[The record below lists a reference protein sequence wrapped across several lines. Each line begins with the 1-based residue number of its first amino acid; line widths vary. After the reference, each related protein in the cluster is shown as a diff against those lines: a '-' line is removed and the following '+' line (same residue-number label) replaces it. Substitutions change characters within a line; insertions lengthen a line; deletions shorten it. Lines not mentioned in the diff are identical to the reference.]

1 MGDEHE
7 REHHDP
13 ITERATA
20 ALEMNMK
27 ISLVLPLFL
36 AMAGHSSLVM
46 AQSAGT
52 FTATGSMAT
61 PRAFHTATL
70 LVNGMVL
77 IAGGTTDFIGPV
89 ATAEIYDP
97 AKGTFTAAGNMT
109 SPRSGH
115 TATVL
120 PDGKVLI
127 AGGTVSINQGMVP
140 SNGAETYDPSTGA
153 FAATGNMVSG
163 HVCQQAILLGNGKVL
178 IVGGSSSGQP
188 PQAELYDPAAGTF
201 APAGTYATAT
211 FDFNT
216 CQGGV
221 ATLLPSGKVLIIWEG
236 AHAEIYDP
244 EAGSFTATA
253 VPNSTQVFDD
263 GLPTAT
269 LLLNGKALVAGGADV
284 SGIYASAESYDPST
298 GTYTATGNMAMG
310 RTENTAT
317 LLPDGK
323 VLMAGS
329 YLFGGGALFSAELYD
344 QVAGAFTLTGPMTT
358 TRSLHTATLLN
369 DGRVLVAGGETFGRT
384 TRLADLY
391 NPSVLAPAPR
401 LFAIAGNAAVQGAI
415 WHASSGAIASPD
427 SPAVAGEILSMYTN
441 SLSDG
446 GLIPPQVAI
455 GGQLGGIVY
464 FGAAPGYPGYNQ
476 VNFRVP
482 SGVTAGPAVPVR
494 LTYLTRPSNAVTVGV
509 Q

>member
-1 MGDEHE
+1 
-7 REHHDP
+7 
-13 ITERATA
+13 
-20 ALEMNMK
+20 MK

-36 AMAGHSSLVM
+36 GMAGHASMAM

-61 PRAFHTATL
+61 PRFYHTATL
-70 LVNGMVL
+70 LTNGMVL
-77 IAGGTTDFIGPV
+77 IAGGTTDFTGPV
-89 ATAEIYDP
+89 ATAELYDP
-97 AKGTFTAAGNMT
+97 DKGTFTAAGNMT

-127 AGGTVSINQGMVP
+127 AGGTVSINQGMTP

-188 PQAELYDPAAGTF
+188 PNAELYDPATGTF
-201 APAGTYATAT
+201 APAGTYATNI

-221 ATLLPSGKVLIIWEG
+221 STLLPNGKVLIIWEG

-244 EAGSFTATA
+244 DSSSFTATA
-253 VPNSTQVFDD
+253 TPSSLEYFDN

-269 LLLNGKALVAGGADV
+269 PLLNGKVLVAGGADV
-284 SGIYASAESYDPST
+284 SPNYTSAELYDPSI
-298 GTYTATGNMAMG
+298 GTYTATGNMATG
-310 RTENTAT
+310 RAENTAT
-317 LLPDGK
+317 VLPDGK

-329 YLFGGGALFSAELYD
+329 LLAGGGALFSAELYD
-344 QVAGAFTLTGPMTT
+344 PAAGAFTLTPDMTT
-358 TRSLHTATLLN
+358 TRSLHSATLLN
-369 DGRVLVAGGETFGRT
+369 NGRVLVAGGSTFGRT
-384 TRLADLY
+384 TLLADLY
-391 NPSVLAPAPR
+391 NPSVLVPAPK
-401 LFAIAGNAAVQGAI
+401 LFAVAGDGTVQGAI
-415 WHASSGAIASPD
+415 WHASSGEIASAD
-427 SPAVAGEILSMYTN
+427 SPAVAGEVLSMYTT

-455 GGQLGGIVY
+455 GGRLAAILY

-476 VNFRVP
+476 VNFHVP
-482 SGVTAGPAVPVR
+482 VGVAPGVGVPVR
-494 LTYLTRPSNAVTVGV
+494 VTYLGRPSNAVTIGV